1 MSGLTKVRREHAL
14 ASSTSDSAQAMALSG
29 RIGSPGRG
37 KGGLCLQPLVVLGL
51 APGAVGHLPLELA
64 AGGVAV
70 VAARAPHRREHA
82 GAVEQ
87 LLQAAAGSLVRTLET
102 RAQIGRASRRQ
113 RVCTYVTIPVVAL
126 SFNKQSFV
134 SLTRCRNNRT

>member
-14 ASSTSDSAQAMALSG
+14 ASSTSDSAQAMALNG

-64 AGGVAV
+64 AGGVDV
-70 VAARAPHRREHA
+70 VAARASHRRDHA

-87 LLQAAAGSLVRTLET
+87 LLEAAGGFLVRPLAT
-102 RAQIGRASRRQ
+102 RARERVERAQETGRGSCGERGG
-113 RVCTYVTIPVVAL
+113 
-126 SFNKQSFV
+126 
-134 SLTRCRNNRT
+134 